1 MIINERV
8 GRTFKFILMNGDVIT
23 GEVRVNNAFRDSD
36 AIREELKERFITVKT
51 RTNVILLNRD
61 YIREIKIA

>member
-1 MIINERV
+1 MIINKRV